1 MDLLDALVK
10 YIVEF
15 EEDGIGQNN
24 FISQEFNLS
33 LLLIQDK
40 DIGYL
45 YSTAVFHE
53 KYILSNSILIH
64 TGYNINNRFIKS
76 EIMLFASYGRFDCI
90 SKFLDDGYFP
100 QIGAI
105 TGIITFFQ
113 KNNFH
118 QSENTLFQRLI
129 HIHHLRRIERIIN
142 NLRNNL

>member
-45 YSTAVFHE
+45 YTTAVFHN
-53 KYILSNSILIH
+53 KFSLSDRVLNH
-64 TGYNINNRFIKS
+64 TRYSLNNKFIKS
-76 EIMLFASYGRFDCI
+76 EIIFCANCGRFDCI
-90 SKFLDDGYFP
+90 SRFLDDGYFP

-129 HIHHLRRIERIIN
+129 HIHHLRRIERIRN